1 MDRLVVK
8 DLKPR
13 ERNRRAKGAKLVSK
27 RVRGLDGTAETVYVL
42 DTDSPTFEDQFL
54 KVFQLNVT
62 RARREAARRR
72 RAIAAE

>member
-1 MDRLVVK
+1 MDKLVVK
-8 DLKPR
+8 DLRPR
-13 ERNRRAKGAKLVSK
+13 ERNKRARAAKLESK
-27 RVRGLDGTAETVYVL
+27 RVRRPDGTAEVVYVL